1 MEDNKRFPITS
12 DPNYTNDVFRHRQ
25 ERQKTLFLNALRSGN
40 TEEVVDIFLGAVDA
54 DIEKVSCEDALYRTA
69 GIYENQQK
77 TFVANIITQVIERH
91 IIDGLEDIFS
101 PVVVNAMSNKEVED
115 IASELLPVI
124 RDQRV
129 FLNNRIKILEDGR
142 EIFKT
147 MIGDAAK

>member
-1 MEDNKRFPITS
+1 M
-12 DPNYTNDVFRHRQ
+12 
-25 ERQKTLFLNALRSGN
+25 
-40 TEEVVDIFLGAVDA
+40 
-54 DIEKVSCEDALYRTA
+54 
-69 GIYENQQK
+69 
-77 TFVANIITQVIERH
+77 
-91 IIDGLEDIFS
+91 DGLEDMFS

-129 FLNNRIKILEDGR
+129 LLNNTIKILEDGR